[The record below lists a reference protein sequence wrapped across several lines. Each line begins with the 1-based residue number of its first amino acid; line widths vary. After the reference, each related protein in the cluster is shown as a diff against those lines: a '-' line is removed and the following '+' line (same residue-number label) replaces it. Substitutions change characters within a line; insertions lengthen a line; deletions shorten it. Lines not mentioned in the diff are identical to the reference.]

1 MLTFPTSE
9 TGYAR
14 KSMRTTALIHES
26 NRNKNLGLDRINRE
40 ISNIKTDSVWPLLLT
55 EVSRHENDSNITKL
69 LTLYSDPL
77 FRPVFHLSGEDST
90 SPHTDYIVSHDEL
103 QGIEAKHFDPE
114 KSNFHWWMRTLKHQ
128 RNLQDSLILLRVWK
142 IITQVFN
149 LFNSLLKKKKRKKNT
164 KHKTKQ
170 NLSPNTSQN
179 YIFCS
184 LEVFQFIYVCP
195 SSWLPS
201 PLWSCLLLVEMTPWR
216 KGCRP
221 SVNTHPLYE

>member
-170 NLSPNTSQN
+170 NKTCLQIQVKI
-179 YIFCS
+179 IFSVLWKSFS
-184 LEVFQFIYVCP
+184 LFMCVHLHDY
-195 SSWLPS
+195 L
-201 PLWSCLLLVEMTPWR
+201 
-216 KGCRP
+216 
-221 SVNTHPLYE
+221 PLYGVAFCWLRWLLGGRGVGPV

>member
-149 LFNSLLKKKKRKKNT
+149 LFNSLLKKKKKKK
-164 KHKTKQ
+164 KHKTQNTKQ
-170 NLSPNTSQN
+170 NKTKPVSKYKSKLYFLFFGSLSVYLCVS
-179 YIFCS
+179 IFMITFPFMELPSAGWDDS
-184 LEVFQFIYVCP
+184 LEEGV
-195 SSWLPS
+195 
-201 PLWSCLLLVEMTPWR
+201 
-216 KGCRP
+216 
-221 SVNTHPLYE
+221 